1 MKNLVIETVKKLL
14 CLFFLFPIKQNRVF
28 FSAYSGKQYSCN
40 PKAVSEWLL
49 NRYPGRLEIIWAFVD
64 PGKMHPAGDGVRTV
78 KFKSLRYIY
87 YLLTSK
93 VVVDNV
99 ESWSILPK
107 RKGQFTINTWHGG
120 GAYKGVGLMRM
131 DASDAMDA
139 NMLRKN
145 ERISLYL
152 SSSRA
157 FTQMTLL
164 ESFHYQGEVL
174 EAGMPRNDIL
184 VNGDPE
190 RAQEIRKRLGISQA
204 AKVVIYAPT
213 FRHDL
218 KYQYTLQYGR
228 LLQALGERFGGEW
241 VLLIRSHYYVKDDAI
256 DSAQAI
262 NVSNYPDMQELL
274 LISDVL
280 ITDYSSSIWD
290 FSLMHKPGFLYM
302 PDYQDYVNEREFYTP
317 VDEWPYPACF
327 SMEDLVAKI
336 RDYDPETALKKI
348 EEHHASL
355 GSFER
360 GRAAETVGER
370 IMRVVAGQ

>member
-1 MKNLVIETVKKLL
+1 MKNLVIEAVKKLL

-28 FSAYSGKQYSCN
+28 FSSYSGRQYSCN
-40 PKAVSEWLL
+40 PKAVTEWLL
-49 NRYPGRLEIIWAFVD
+49 GRHSTELEIIWAFVD
-64 PGKMHPAGDGVRTV
+64 PETVHPVGIRTV

-131 DASDAMDA
+131 DASNATDA

-157 FTQMTLL
+157 FTQMTLR
-164 ESFHYQGEVL
+164 ESFRYQGEVL

-190 RAQEIRKRLGISQA
+190 RARKVREHLCIAGD

-218 KYQYTLQYGR
+218 NYQYTLQYGE
-228 LLQALGERFGGEW
+228 LLHALQERFGGDW
-241 VLLIRSHYYVKDDAI
+241 VLLIRSHYYVKDNAI
-256 DSAQAI
+256 DSAHAI
-262 NVSNYPDMQELL
+262 NVSDYPDMQELL

-280 ITDYSSSIWD
+280 ITDYSSSMWD
-290 FSLMHKPGFLYM
+290 FSLMYKPGFLYM
-302 PDYQDYVNEREFYTP
+302 PDYQDYMNEREFYTP
-317 VDEWPYPACF
+317 VEEWPYPACF
-327 SMEDLVAKI
+327 SMNDLTAQIKAFE
-336 RDYDPETALKKI
+336 PEASLKRI
-348 EEHHASL
+348 QRHHADL
-355 GSFER
+355 GSFEC
-360 GRAAETVGER
+360 GTASEAVGKR
-370 IMRVVAGQ
+370 IMHIVSGQ